1 MEFRFEGYIREIGP
15 LETVTFKDGMVRTK
29 RDIIITTD
37 EQRPNTLGISFWDD
51 DAKSIG
57 SAVSKQYISVD
68 YNAKADFVQG
78 KNGKFLKNNL
88 KAWRFQL
95 GQINPNLQW
104 AEATIPGYQQATQ
117 QAAPAQQVAP
127 LQAAPAQQAAA
138 PQVATIPGYQQP
150 APAQQA
156 AAPQVAT
163 IPGYQQ
169 AAPAQQVA
177 APQVA
182 MQVNGLPN
190 PVMLNPGQAPF

>member
-15 LETVTFKDGMVRTK
+15 LETVTFRDNSVHNK

-68 YNAKADFVQG
+68 YNAKADFVQS
-78 KNGKFLKNNL
+78 KNGVFLKNNL

-95 GQINPNLQW
+95 GQVNPNLRF
-104 AEATIPGYQQATQ
+104 ADKTIPAYQQPPQAT
-117 QAAPAQQVAP
+117 PQQVAP
-127 LQAAPAQQAAA
+127 Q
-138 PQVATIPGYQQP
+138 
-150 APAQQA
+150 
-156 AAPQVAT
+156 
-163 IPGYQQ
+163 
-169 AAPAQQVA
+169 QQVA
-177 APQVA
+177 APPQQVAPSQQVAAAPQQVAAVVPQQVA

-190 PVMLNPGQAPF
+190 PVMLNPPF

>member
-15 LETVTFKDGMVRTK
+15 LETVTFKDATLHTK
-29 RDIIITTD
+29 CEVIITTD

-57 SAVSKQYISVD
+57 NAVHKQYISVD

-104 AEATIPGYQQATQ
+104 AEATIPGYQQAAPQ
-117 QAAPAQQVAP
+117 QAAPAQQA
-127 LQAAPAQQAAA
+127 AAPQQGAA

-150 APAQQA
+150 
-156 AAPQVAT
+156 
-163 IPGYQQ
+163 
-169 AAPAQQVA
+169 APAQQVA

-190 PVMLNPGQAPF
+190 PVMLNQGQAPF

>member
-15 LETVTFKDGMVRTK
+15 LETVTFKDTTLHTK
-29 RDIIITTD
+29 CEVIITTD

-88 KAWRFQL
+88 KALRFQL

-127 LQAAPAQQAAA
+127 LQAAPAQQ
-138 PQVATIPGYQQP
+138 V
-150 APAQQA
+150 

-169 AAPAQQVA
+169 APPQQVA
-177 APQVA
+177 PPQQAVPQQVA

-190 PVMLNPGQAPF
+190 PVMLNPPF

>member
-15 LETVTFKDGMVRTK
+15 LETVTFKDKSVHNK

-68 YNAKADFVQG
+68 YNAKADFVKS
-78 KNGKFLKNNL
+78 KNGDFLKNNL

-104 AEATIPGYQQATQ
+104 AEATIPGYQQAV
-117 QAAPAQQVAP
+117 PAQQVAP
-127 LQAAPAQQAAA
+127 P
-138 PQVATIPGYQQP
+138 P
-150 APAQQA
+150 
-156 AAPQVAT
+156 
-163 IPGYQQ
+163 QQ
-169 AAPAQQVA
+169 AAPQQVA
-177 APQVA
+177 PPQQAVPQQVA

-190 PVMLNPGQAPF
+190 PVMLNPPF

>member
-15 LETVTFKDGMVRTK
+15 LETVTFKDNSVHNK

-78 KNGKFLKNNL
+78 KNSKFLKNNL

-117 QAAPAQQVAP
+117 QAAPP
-127 LQAAPAQQAAA
+127 QQAAA
-138 PQVATIPGYQQP
+138 PQVATIPGYQQAAPQQP

-156 AAPQVAT
+156 
-163 IPGYQQ
+163 

-190 PVMLNPGQAPF
+190 PVMLNQGQAPF

>member
-15 LETVTFKDGMVRTK
+15 LETVTFKDATLHTK
-29 RDIIITTD
+29 CEVIITTD
-37 EQRPNTLGISFWDD
+37 EQRPNTLGISFWDN
-51 DAKSIG
+51 DARMICN
-57 SAVSKQYISVD
+57 AVSKQYISVD
-68 YNAKADFVQG
+68 YNAKADFVKG
-78 KNGKFLKNNL
+78 KNGVFVKNNL

-138 PQVATIPGYQQP
+138 PQVA
-150 APAQQA
+150 
-156 AAPQVAT
+156 
-163 IPGYQQ
+163 
-169 AAPAQQVA
+169 
-177 APQVA
+177 

-190 PVMLNPGQAPF
+190 PVMLNQGQAPF

>member
-15 LETVTFKDGMVRTK
+15 LETVTFKDATLHTK
-29 RDIIITTD
+29 CEVIITTD
-37 EQRPNTLGISFWDD
+37 EQRPNTLGISFWDN
-51 DAKSIG
+51 DARMICN
-57 SAVSKQYISVD
+57 AVSKQYISVD
-68 YNAKADFVQG
+68 YNAKADFVKG
-78 KNGKFLKNNL
+78 KNGVFVKNNL

-138 PQVATIPGYQQP
+138 PQVATIPGYQQ
-150 APAQQA
+150 APPQQ
-156 AAPQVAT
+156 V
-163 IPGYQQ
+163 

-190 PVMLNPGQAPF
+190 PVMLNQGQAPF

>member
-37 EQRPNTLGISFWDD
+37 KQRPNTLGISFWDD

-104 AEATIPGYQQATQ
+104 AEATIPGYQQAAVPQQAAPQQQAPSQ
-117 QAAPAQQVAP
+117 QAAPAQQVVAP
-127 LQAAPAQQAAA
+127 
-138 PQVATIPGYQQP
+138 
-150 APAQQA
+150 
-156 AAPQVAT
+156 
-163 IPGYQQ
+163 
-169 AAPAQQVA
+169 QQVA
-177 APQVA
+177 PPQQAVPQQVA

-190 PVMLNPGQAPF
+190 PVMLNPPF

>member
-15 LETVTFKDGMVRTK
+15 LETVTFKDATLHTK

-104 AEATIPGYQQATQ
+104 AEATIPGYQQAAPQ
-117 QAAPAQQVAP
+117 QAAPPQQVAP
-127 LQAAPAQQAAA
+127 PQQ
-138 PQVATIPGYQQP
+138 QVAPPQQVAVVPQQP
-150 APAQQA
+150 APAQQ
-156 AAPQVAT
+156 
-163 IPGYQQ
+163 
-169 AAPAQQVA
+169 VA
-177 APQVA
+177 AVPQQVA

-190 PVMLNPGQAPF
+190 PVMLNPPF

>member
-15 LETVTFKDGMVRTK
+15 LETVTFKDKSMHNK

-37 EQRPNTLGISFWDD
+37 EQRPNSLGISFWDD
-51 DAKSIG
+51 DALKICN
-57 SAVSKQYISVD
+57 AVPKQYISID

-78 KNGKFLKNNL
+78 KNGVFVKNNL

-104 AEATIPGYQQATQ
+104 AEATIPGYQQP
-117 QAAPAQQVAP
+117 AP
-127 LQAAPAQQAAA
+127 QQAAA
-138 PQVATIPGYQQP
+138 P
-150 APAQQA
+150 
-156 AAPQVAT
+156 
-163 IPGYQQ
+163 
-169 AAPAQQVA
+169 QQVA

-190 PVMLNPGQAPF
+190 PVMLNQGQAPF

>member
-15 LETVTFKDGMVRTK
+15 LETVTFKDKSVHNK

-68 YNAKADFVQG
+68 YNAKADFVKS
-78 KNGKFLKNNL
+78 KNGVFLKNNL

-104 AEATIPGYQQATQ
+104 AEATIPGYQQAPTQ
-117 QAAPAQQVAP
+117 LPP
-127 LQAAPAQQAAA
+127 
-138 PQVATIPGYQQP
+138 QQP
-150 APAQQA
+150 APAQQ
-156 AAPQVAT
+156 
-163 IPGYQQ
+163 
-169 AAPAQQVA
+169 VA
-177 APQVA
+177 AVPQQVA

-190 PVMLNPGQAPF
+190 PVMLNPPF

>member
-15 LETVTFKDGMVRTK
+15 LETVTFKDKSMHNK

-37 EQRPNTLGISFWDD
+37 EQRPNSLGITFWDD
-51 DAKSIG
+51 DALKICN
-57 SAVSKQYISVD
+57 AVPKQYISVD
-68 YNAKADFVQG
+68 YNAKADFVKS
-78 KNGKFLKNNL
+78 KNGDFLKNNL

-127 LQAAPAQQAAA
+127 QQV
-138 PQVATIPGYQQP
+138 P
-150 APAQQA
+150 
-156 AAPQVAT
+156 
-163 IPGYQQ
+163 
-169 AAPAQQVA
+169 QQVA
-177 APQVA
+177 PPQLPPQQAVPQQVA

-190 PVMLNPGQAPF
+190 PVMLNPPF

>member
-15 LETVTFKDGMVRTK
+15 LETVTFKDGTLHTK

-68 YNAKADFVQG
+68 YNAKADFVKG
-78 KNGKFLKNNL
+78 KNGDFLKNNL

-138 PQVATIPGYQQP
+138 PQVATIPGYQQ
-150 APAQQA
+150 APPQQ
-156 AAPQVAT
+156 V
-163 IPGYQQ
+163 

-190 PVMLNPGQAPF
+190 PVMLNQGQAPF

>member
-15 LETVTFKDGMVRTK
+15 LETVTFKDKSLHNK

-117 QAAPAQQVAP
+117 QAAPAQQGAP
-127 LQAAPAQQAAA
+127 QQVAA
-138 PQVATIPGYQQP
+138 PQVATIPGYQQ
-150 APAQQA
+150 ATPAQQ
-156 AAPQVAT
+156 V
-163 IPGYQQ
+163 

-190 PVMLNPGQAPF
+190 PVMLNQGQAPF

>member
-15 LETVTFKDGMVRTK
+15 LETVTFKDKSVHNK

-104 AEATIPGYQQATQ
+104 AEATIPGYQQA
-117 QAAPAQQVAP
+117 APQ
-127 LQAAPAQQAAA
+127 QAAPAQQAAS

-150 APAQQA
+150 
-156 AAPQVAT
+156 
-163 IPGYQQ
+163 
-169 AAPAQQVA
+169 APAQQVA

-190 PVMLNPGQAPF
+190 PVMLNQGQAPF

>member
-68 YNAKADFVQG
+68 YNAKADFVKG
-78 KNGKFLKNNL
+78 KNGVFVKNNL

-104 AEATIPGYQQATQ
+104 AEATIPGYQQAAAPQQVAPPPQ
-117 QAAPAQQVAP
+117 QAAPQQVAP
-127 LQAAPAQQAAA
+127 P
-138 PQVATIPGYQQP
+138 
-150 APAQQA
+150 
-156 AAPQVAT
+156 
-163 IPGYQQ
+163 QQ
-169 AAPAQQVA
+169 AAPQQVA
-177 APQVA
+177 PPQQAVPQQVA

-190 PVMLNPGQAPF
+190 PVMLNPPF